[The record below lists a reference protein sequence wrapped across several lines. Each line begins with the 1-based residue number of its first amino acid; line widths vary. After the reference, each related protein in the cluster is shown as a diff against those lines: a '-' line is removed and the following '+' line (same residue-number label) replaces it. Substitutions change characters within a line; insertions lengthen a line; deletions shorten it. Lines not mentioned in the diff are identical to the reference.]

1 MSVTALGKPSQA
13 LIGNLASK
21 DRSLRPPWELTQM
34 PGRVLG
40 TGFQRAWQ
48 REMGPGNS
56 KGNRASAPMV
66 SGLDG
71 WLQRIKGYYIQRRLV
86 QDSSL
91 FWASASSC
99 AKPEHLLVTPWF
111 PPGFESNLELMRVV
125 SLVHLAPGSTGWF
138 LSDPGA
144 QAGCRSSPVHAQMLL
159 PTRTLGILT
168 DSSSS
173 TSSWFVVVFLRNEI
187 IKGCLQWTF
196 SKVLM

>member
-1 MSVTALGKPSQA
+1 MSVTALGKPSRA

-21 DRSLRPPWELTQM
+21 DRSLRPPWELTLM

-56 KGNRASAPMV
+56 KGNRASAPMA
-66 SGLDG
+66 SGLDS
-71 WLQRIKGYYIQRRLV
+71 WLRRIKGYYMQARLV

-99 AKPEHLLVTPWF
+99 AKPEHLLVTPRF
-111 PPGFESNLELMRVV
+111 PPGFKSNLELMRVV
-125 SLVHLAPGSTGWF
+125 GLVHPAPGSTGWF
-138 LSDPGA
+138 LPDPGA

-159 PTRTLGILT
+159 LTRTLGILT
-168 DSSSS
+168 DSSS
-173 TSSWFVVVFLRNEI
+173 TSSGFVVVFLHNEI
-187 IKGCLQWTF
+187 IKACLQWTF
-196 SKVLM
+196 PKVLM